1 MIVFSQN
8 ESGDFVARHGSI
20 EVSAKKWEATSWE
33 LLITQ
38 HSIAKAAPCDDY
50 HFDNPACSAGK
61 NLEEVSDLD
70 LCELSCPVMQDVE
83 VADATDI
90 FWGGTLPELVVMARN
105 ALLEKDQPFNTYR
118 YNIENARYFKNN
130 RWLIDGDLY

>member
-1 MIVFSQN
+1 
-8 ESGDFVARHGSI
+8 
-20 EVSAKKWEATSWE
+20 
-33 LLITQ
+33 
-38 HSIAKAAPCDDY
+38 
-50 HFDNPACSAGK
+50 
-61 NLEEVSDLD
+61 
-70 LCELSCPVMQDVE
+70 MQDVE